1 MPASSPSALPSIHTI
16 GAMLDSCEA
25 RYKQLVESGVDAD
38 VACDRVFDAYD
49 CAIAQKEMH
58 CFDPRDR
65 LFENRLRTIRERG

>member
-1 MPASSPSALPSIHTI
+1 MPSPIPSASTV
-16 GAMLDSCEA
+16 AEMLDCCEA
-25 RYKQLVESGVDAD
+25 RYVHLLEGGVDAD

>member
-1 MPASSPSALPSIHTI
+1 
-16 GAMLDSCEA
+16 MLDSCEA
-25 RYKQLVESGVDAD
+25 RYKQLVESGVDES

-49 CAIAQKEMH
+49 CAIAQKETH